1 MALAR
6 AYKGRVFGF
15 DWLGAELQ
23 GREIPDDWWTKRSRI
38 KQLER
43 TCNSAPP
50 PTAPKLAQLNAR
62 IDALS
67 RQQEEIIATANAASL
82 ADGRY
87 DRVTALY
94 YQLGAELTRGTPCE
108 ALSTWFAER
117 DREIAG
123 NIVRNV
129 GGNPGRRIAIVTGA
143 DHHGPVI
150 AALSHQ
156 GASVVIVP
164 IK

>member
-1 MALAR
+1 VASFRPDLVGVEIRQEDLPRPDTYLHHNYPEEMVALAR

-94 YQLGAELTRGTPCE
+94 YQLGAELTRAIAKSPATSSGT
-108 ALSTWFAER
+108 L
-117 DREIAG
+117 
-123 NIVRNV
+123 
-129 GGNPGRRIAIVTGA
+129 
-143 DHHGPVI
+143 
-150 AALSHQ
+150 
-156 GASVVIVP
+156 VVIPADVSP
-164 IK
+164 S